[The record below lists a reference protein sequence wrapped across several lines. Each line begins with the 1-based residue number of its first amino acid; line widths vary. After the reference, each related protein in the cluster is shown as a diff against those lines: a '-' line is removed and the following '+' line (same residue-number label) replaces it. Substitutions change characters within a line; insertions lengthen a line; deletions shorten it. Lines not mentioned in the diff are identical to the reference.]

1 MERNTGKVRLYK
13 EWLPKWRGTQGR
25 LGYIKRVASQVERN
39 IGKVRLGYIKRVATQ
54 VERNIGKVR
63 LY

>member
-1 MERNTGKVRLYK
+1 M
-13 EWLPKWRGTQGR
+13 
-25 LGYIKRVASQVERN
+25 ERN

-63 LY
+63 LYKESGYPSGEEQREG

>member
-1 MERNTGKVRLYK
+1 
-13 EWLPKWRGTQGR
+13 
-25 LGYIKRVASQVERN
+25 VATQVERN

-63 LY
+63 LYKESGYPSGEEHMEG